1 MESIYTYF
9 DYRQYLNHLFEE
21 KKKRNNSLSLR
32 AIAGKIGINNGTL
45 VRILNG
51 QRNIS
56 KKLVPLF
63 AEFLKLKEKESIYF
77 TKLVEFNQAKNNEQR
92 RLLYDQLIV
101 LRNEYRKPV
110 NPDKY
115 EYYEHWYNAV
125 IKELLN
131 FFPFS
136 DNIEE
141 IAKMIEPEISA
152 VQAKKAIVTLQRI
165 KFIKMMDDGY
175 YKPEQ
180 HFVTTG
186 TAWRSIAIDS
196 FQKEMMENGVE
207 AFDRIAK
214 EKRDF
219 STMTMSFSK
228 DGFVKV
234 RQILK
239 RTREEIAAVEEA
251 DKEQNQV
258 YQINFQ
264 LFPLSKPYDAGDLK

>member
-9 DYRQYLNHLFEE
+9 DYRQYLNHLFED

-45 VRILNG
+45 VRIING

-63 AEFLKLKEKESIYF
+63 VEFLKLKEKESIYF

-131 FFPFS
+131 FFPYN

-141 IAKMIEPEISA
+141 IAKMIEPEISPM
-152 VQAKKAIVTLQRI
+152 QAKKAIVTLQRI

-175 YKPEQ
+175 YKPDQ

-186 TAWRSIAIDS
+186 AAWRSIAIDS
-196 FQKEMMENGVE
+196 FQKEMMENGVL
-207 AFDRIAK
+207 ALDRIAK

-219 STMTMSFSK
+219 STMTMCFSK
-228 DGFVKV
+228 DSFVKV
-234 RQILK
+234 KQILK

-251 DKEQNQV
+251 DKERNQV
-258 YQINFQ
+258 YQVNFQ
-264 LFPLSKPYDAGDLK
+264 LFPVSKPYDAGGGK